1 MPLIVMCGFPS
12 SGKTSRSTQIM
23 QYFIDRFNNE
33 NKPNS
38 VHLINDE
45 SLGISKD
52 SYKDTRLEEKKSR
65 GILISA
71 VERMISKDDLLIVD
85 GMNYIKGFRYQLY
98 CIARAIGTPHCVVY
112 CGIPVEIAKEW
123 NSKRVESG
131 YDTTVFDEL
140 VSRFEEPDDRN
151 RWDSPLFTVFYN
163 DEAVPFDGIW
173 DAVINKKAKPP
184 NLSTVSKP
192 VSETNYLYELEK
204 TTQDIINEVLDAQKH
219 NVGGG
224 AVKISRTNRTVNLPS
239 RTITLSE
246 FRRLRRQFTNIN
258 KMHTLLDMDRVAEL
272 FVEYLNTNI
281 NR

>member
-1 MPLIVMCGFPS
+1 MPLIIMCGIPS
-12 SGKTSRSTQIM
+12 SGKTSRSNQIM
-23 QYFIDRFNNE
+23 QYFVDRFSKE
-33 NKPNS
+33 NKNAS

-45 SLGISKD
+45 SLGINKD
-52 SYKDTRLEEKKSR
+52 SYKDTRIEEKKSR
-65 GILISA
+65 GTLISA
-71 VERMISKDDLLIVD
+71 VERLVSKDDLIIAD
-85 GMNYIKGFRYQLY
+85 AMNYIKGFRYQLY

-112 CGIPVEIAKEW
+112 CGIPVEVAREW
-123 NSKRVESG
+123 NSKRGGNG
-131 YDTTVFDEL
+131 YDPTVFDEL
-140 VSRFEEPDDRN
+140 FSRFEEPDDRN
-151 RWDSPLFTVFYN
+151 RWDSPLFTVFY
-163 DEAVPFDGIW
+163 DDAAVPCDDIW
-173 DAVINKKAKPP
+173 DAVINKKPKPP

-224 AVKISRTNRTVNLPS
+224 AVKISRTNQHVNLPS